1 MSALAI
7 LLFVAMVATFLVM
20 MAGIILMA
28 RGGEANTK
36 YGNQLMQ
43 ARVLLQGIS
52 LMILAILL
60 IYR

>member
-20 MAGIILMA
+20 MAGIVLMA
-28 RGGEANTK
+28 WGGEVNTK

-52 LMILAILL
+52 LMILAVLL
-60 IYR
+60 MSK